1 MSTTDS
7 DNGPSS
13 GTLSASR
20 SANAGGASTLEQRLI
35 ELYVQTLLSRA
46 HLAFFISACDDT
58 DVHEDS
64 FHQGK
69 AALEEAERLCMSRER
84 PLNSLLVAKCWFV
97 RGFLADVC
105 GEHGSALRSFQQ
117 AVELDDTYKE
127 LKRVQWHFQRD
138 EDSQGFSDGW
148 DSSSST
154 WSLEVSRAKSG
165 SSETRGEMHEM
176 SDVTS
181 SLRNRQS
188 PGTPLRNSKLAY
200 SSSSSAVSRESVLF
214 KELLRDVSQAHLER
228 LRDSLSVS
236 PPDIARQPF
245 ESPQVNVRGSDSP
258 GRVDFDGIM
267 EQLRNAPPPKRAAP
281 ASNTGSP
288 ALKGLGISR
297 IPMPSSSQKLGL
309 RPPKHTLPMKKPNV
323 NDGTMAALQERIER
337 SRQER
342 EEREESRREL
352 ERNMALLALTGQ
364 QPSGDEA
371 LLSDTPN
378 ISKSDTTKIGSPQ
391 KVQPLKLALDT
402 RTARRSSGSLSQP
415 TSPATPSPLRKAS
428 LPGDDVVL
436 PSNESQETQGDEG
449 N

>member
-1 MSTTDS
+1 MSTTDG

-20 SANAGGASTLEQRLI
+20 FANAGGASSLEQRLI

-58 DVHEDS
+58 DVQEDS

-105 GEHGSALRSFQQ
+105 GEHESALRSFQQ

-154 WSLEVSRAKSG
+154 WSHEVSRAKSG
-165 SSETRGEMHEM
+165 SSGTRREMHEM
-176 SDVTS
+176 SDATS
-181 SLRNRQS
+181 SLGNRQS

-200 SSSSSAVSRESVLF
+200 SSSSSVSRESVLF

-309 RPPKHTLPMKKPNV
+309 RPPKHTLPMKKPNG

-391 KVQPLKLALDT
+391 NVQPLKLALDT
-402 RTARRSSGSLSQP
+402 RTGRRPSGSLSQP

-436 PSNESQETQGDEG
+436 PSSEPQETQGDEG